1 MSISWLWYCAIV
13 FQFIGGT
20 GSTVHKI
27 CIVSYHCICSYNL
40 FKINLLVFKL
50 INLTEFL
57 LGKTS
62 TSSIKSVNKST
73 LNSAICNMYN
83 FKLTVITKDEDT
95 WNISSTTVIP
105 QDMSV
110 TRYLSVYFLVV
121 PCIVSFYKKN
131 IFQML

>member
-13 FQFIGGT
+13 FQFNGET

-27 CIVSYHCICSYNL
+27 CIVSYDCICSYKL
-40 FKINLLVFKL
+40 LKVNLLIFKL

-62 TSSIKSVNKST
+62 TSPSKGVNEST
-73 LNSAICNMYN
+73 LNSVICNMYS
-83 FKLTVITKDEDT
+83 FKLTAITKDEDT
-95 WNISSTTVIP
+95 WNNLSTIVTP
-105 QDMSV
+105 QDMPV
-110 TRYLSVYFLVV
+110 IHCLSVFFPVV
-121 PCIVSFYKKN
+121 PCFVSFYKKH